1 MTVTRSV
8 SHAAVTARRRN
19 AVLATMC
26 LSLVLVVASVAM
38 LNLALRDIALDIG
51 ATQADQQWIVDAY
64 VLVLAALLLPCGALG
79 DRYGR
84 RRALLVGIVLF
95 GVANIVAATV
105 DTSTALITW
114 RAIAG
119 IGAALIMPGTL
130 ATITSVFP
138 PDERARAVGVWAAFA
153 GGGAILGMLG
163 AGVLLEFFWWGSIFV
178 ATTVLAV
185 LAFVAAWI
193 VTPDT
198 RQPDDAHLDPVGTVF
213 SALAIGGL
221 VLGIIEGPARGWTDP
236 LTIGGLVIGT
246 IAAIAFVLWELHP
259 PRPLLDPRL
268 FRNRGF
274 ATGTTALTLLFLAM
288 FGFFFLVLQF
298 LQLQLGYSPLKSAVA
313 ILPLALTMFPLST
326 VAAVAA
332 ERRGMR
338 AVTTLGLVI
347 GALAFVYLAT
357 LGADATYWHLLPG
370 LLATGAG
377 VALAMSP
384 ATNVIVAS
392 LPPAKQGVASAVNDT
407 ARELGVAL
415 GVAILGSAFNAG
427 YRHDINTF
435 ADGLPPQIAEPIRDA
450 PATALGVA
458 QHAGPAAT
466 AIIDAAREGFA
477 VGMRWALI
485 LGAVLLALT
494 ALYTGLQA
502 PGRTTNPID
511 PDEES

>member
-163 AGVLLEFFWWGSIFV
+163 A
-178 ATTVLAV
+178 
-185 LAFVAAWI
+185 
-193 VTPDT
+193 D
-198 RQPDDAHLDPVGTVF
+198 
-213 SALAIGGL
+213 
-221 VLGIIEGPARGWTDP
+221 
-236 LTIGGLVIGT
+236 
-246 IAAIAFVLWELHP
+246 
-259 PRPLLDPRL
+259 
-268 FRNRGF
+268 
-274 ATGTTALTLLFLAM
+274 
-288 FGFFFLVLQF
+288 
-298 LQLQLGYSPLKSAVA
+298 
-313 ILPLALTMFPLST
+313 
-326 VAAVAA
+326 
-332 ERRGMR
+332 
-338 AVTTLGLVI
+338 
-347 GALAFVYLAT
+347 
-357 LGADATYWHLLPG
+357 
-370 LLATGAG
+370 
-377 VALAMSP
+377 
-384 ATNVIVAS
+384 
-392 LPPAKQGVASAVNDT
+392 
-407 ARELGVAL
+407 
-415 GVAILGSAFNAG
+415 
-427 YRHDINTF
+427 
-435 ADGLPPQIAEPIRDA
+435 
-450 PATALGVA
+450 PATAR
-458 QHAGPAAT
+458 
-466 AIIDAAREGFA
+466 AARPARVRTRFH
-477 VGMRWALI
+477 
-485 LGAVLLALT
+485 VL
-494 ALYTGLQA
+494 
-502 PGRTTNPID
+502 P
-511 PDEES
+511 